1 MQRRLALVRFVEPH
15 PGLDQSS
22 DFFRIVAH
30 HGMYKRRSMTRSLA
44 VACPSLPSG
53 ENFRDLGKGF
63 SGLPHHLRI
72 GRAKLKEVPGGSI
85 SLVAYQRQ
93 LSKGFR
99 NF

>member
-1 MQRRLALVRFVEPH
+1 MQRRLPLVRFVEPH
-15 PGLDQSS
+15 LGLDQGS

-30 HGMYKRRSMTRSLA
+30 DRVHKRWSTTRSLA
-44 VACPSLPSG
+44 VACPSFPSG
-53 ENFRDLGKGF
+53 ENLRDLGKGF

-72 GRAKLKEVPGGSI
+72 IGAKLKEVPGGSI
-85 SLVAYQRQ
+85 SLVANQRQ